1 MVVRLPPGF
10 TDVHKAIT
18 RRFVQGES
26 FSQAERA
33 LLFEAF
39 DLLHEAVVA
48 TEAGWKSF
56 VTAYERLIEAPL
68 ANHYLQGLVEAQDI
82 EAAAEPL
89 RAQVSRRIMPALREA
104 GLVDPAE
111 PSSFYFLAY
120 CLYWWYA
127 FARGYAFEVEVLRD
141 LEASGILYQAHD
153 VLDPRARRSP
163 FDLVVLGF
171 RGDIKTSTYFLHV
184 IRTQGLL
191 HDFYITRVYEPRERE
206 RIVVVFLKEPA
217 WEAIDG
223 ETTPVTLEA
232 LAGVLPGVF
241 RLQQNDT
248 ILIVLDYEE
257 WKTRLVRAQK
267 SDQENRR

>member
-1 MVVRLPPGF
+1 MHVRLPSSF
-10 TDVHKAIT
+10 TDVHKEIT
-18 RRFVQGES
+18 RCFVQGES
-26 FSQAERA
+26 FLQAERA

-39 DLLHEAVVA
+39 DLLHRAEVA
-48 TEAGWKSF
+48 TEAGWESF
-56 VTAYERLIEAPL
+56 VIIYERLIEAPF
-68 ANHYLQGLVEAQDI
+68 ADDYLRDLVKAQDI

-89 RAQVSRRIMPALREA
+89 RAQVSRKIMPTLREA
-104 GLVDPAE
+104 GLIGPADPF
-111 PSSFYFLAY
+111 SFYLLAY

-141 LEASGILYQAHD
+141 LEASGIRYQAHD

-184 IRTQGLL
+184 TRTHLS
-191 HDFYITRVYEPRERE
+191 HDFYITRVYEPGERE
-206 RIVVVFLKEPA
+206 RILVVFLKEPV

-223 ETTPVTLEA
+223 ETIPITLDA
-232 LAGVLPGVF
+232 LAEVLPGAF

-257 WKTRLVRAQK
+257 WKTRLLRVQK
-267 SDQENRR
+267 ADKENMK

>member
-1 MVVRLPPGF
+1 MYVRLPPGF
-10 TDVHKAIT
+10 TDVHEEIT

-26 FSQAERA
+26 FSQDERA

-48 TEAGWKSF
+48 TEAGWESF
-56 VTAYERLIEAPL
+56 ATTYEQLIEAPF
-68 ANHYLQGLVEAQDI
+68 ADHYLRSLVEAQDI
-82 EAAAEPL
+82 EATAEPL
-89 RAQVSRRIMPALREA
+89 RARVSRRIMPTLREA
-104 GLVDPAE
+104 GLIDPAE
-111 PSSFYFLAY
+111 PSSFYLLAY

-171 RGDIKTSTYFLHV
+171 RGDIKTSTYFLQAT
-184 IRTQGLL
+184 RTQGLL
-191 HDFYITRVYEPRERE
+191 HDFYVTRVYEPRERE
-206 RIVVVFLKEPA
+206 CIVVVFLKEPA

-223 ETTPVTLEA
+223 ETTPATLEE
-232 LAGVLPGVF
+232 LSGVLPGVF

-248 ILIVLDYEE
+248 ILIVIDYEE
-257 WKTRLVRAQK
+257 WKTRLLRAQK
-267 SDQENRR
+267 LDQETRR

>member
-1 MVVRLPPGF
+1 MYVRLPPGF
-10 TDVHKAIT
+10 TDVHKGIT
-18 RRFVQGES
+18 HRFVQGES

-39 DLLHEAVVA
+39 DLLHKAVVA
-48 TEAGWKSF
+48 TEAGWESF
-56 VTAYERLIEAPL
+56 VTAYEQLIEAPF
-68 ANHYLQGLVEAQDI
+68 ANHYLRGLVGTQDI
-82 EAAAEPL
+82 EATAEPL
-89 RAQVSRRIMPALREA
+89 RAQVSRKIMPTLREA
-104 GLVDPAE
+104 GLIDPAE
-111 PSSFYFLAY
+111 PSSFYLLAY

-127 FARGYAFEVEVLRD
+127 ARGYAFEVEVLRD
-141 LEASGILYQAHD
+141 LEASDILYQAHD
-153 VLDPRARRSP
+153 VLNPRARRSP

-171 RGDIKTSTYFLHV
+171 RGDIKTSIYFLHAT
-184 IRTQGLL
+184 RTQGLL

-217 WEAIDG
+217 WKAIDG

-248 ILIVLDYEE
+248 TLIVLDYEE
-257 WKTRLVRAQK
+257 WKTRLLRAQK
-267 SDQENRR
+267 LDQENRR